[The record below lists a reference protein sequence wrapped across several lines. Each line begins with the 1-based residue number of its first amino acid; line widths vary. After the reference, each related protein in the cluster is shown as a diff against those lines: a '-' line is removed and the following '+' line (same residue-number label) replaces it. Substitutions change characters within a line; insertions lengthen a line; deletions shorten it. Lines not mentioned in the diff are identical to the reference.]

1 MRFLILSL
9 LLTCSLS
16 VSSQTV
22 RYSYKPLSSKGCD
35 VYCSVSKQDTTY
47 YIMVTIVSSNMTFL
61 KETTMLLRTFDNKV
75 LKLKGELINS
85 SNQSGGGIVAGNVV
99 IPISLI
105 NSAAQFVVTPQQIE
119 LLKSG
124 VKKIRLSTIPIEH
137 ERTFKKDRI
146 GKKLYEF
153 YIEQRDKDDDF

>member
-1 MRFLILSL
+1 M
-9 LLTCSLS
+9 
-16 VSSQTV
+16 
-22 RYSYKPLSSKGCD
+22 
-35 VYCSVSKQDTTY
+35 
-47 YIMVTIVSSNMTFL
+47 
-61 KETTMLLRTFDNKV
+61 

-105 NSAAQFVVTPQQIE
+105 NSAAQFVVTPQQFE

-124 VKKIRLSTIPIEH
+124 VKKIRLSTTPIEH